1 MVTVVKE
8 LKHIILFIRVFLE
21 WVGWYGGITVCASVH
36 VLVGMM
42 DC

>member
-1 MVTVVKE
+1 MVSVVKE
-8 LKHIILFIRVFLE
+8 LKHSILFIGVVLE
-21 WVGWYGGITVCASVH
+21 WVGWYGGITLCASVH